1 MKISPNSN
9 FSLTIHQ
16 VNITVPIS
24 SLILSPQVLI
34 EYNSTQIYTKVSSGL
49 LPVFNETYN
58 FELTQ
63 GNLNLVLINNPKFFK
78 SSTLA
83 SCSIPVTSQSGWF
96 DLKNENEKIGSIRVT
111 LTDDHSINSIL
122 KDYQNKLNEA
132 KSIQEEVKSLK
143 KQYLQKIKTLKEK
156 SLNNPN
162 SEHEDIENND
172 STTRS
177 FSVKQEMKE
186 VVNRKAL
193 IKLQEDNLEQ
203 EKIRIQEAW
212 KEIENEKK
220 DIEEMV
226 SKFKESLQ
234 ESQVARTKNNLLNKI
249 SEYSKSRTGTPKSA
263 KNRICRISELSLSQP
278 RIDE

>member
-1 MKISPNSN
+1 MKVSPNSN

-16 VNITVPIS
+16 VNILTPVP
-24 SLILSPQVLI
+24 SLILSPQVQI
-34 EYNSTQIYTKVSSGL
+34 EYNSTQIHTKVSSGL
-49 LPVFNETYN
+49 LPVFNETFN

-63 GNLNLVLINNPKFFK
+63 GTINLVLINNPKFLK

-83 SCSIPVTSQSGWF
+83 SCTIPVTSQSGWF
-96 DLKNENEKIGSIRVT
+96 ELKHESEKIGSIRVT
-111 LTDDHSINSIL
+111 LTDDYSTHSIL

-162 SEHEDIENND
+162 NAFEDTENND

-193 IKLQEDNLEQ
+193 IKLQEENLEQ

-212 KEIENEKK
+212 KEIESEKK
-220 DIEEMV
+220 DIEELVM
-226 SKFKESLQ
+226 KFKESCQ
-234 ESQVARTKNNLLNKI
+234 ESQVARARNGLLNKI

-263 KNRICRISELSLSQP
+263 KNRNGRISELSLSQP